1 MICDFE
7 KLQEKL
13 HESIEKNGLNSEQ
26 TRKISKKY
34 NELIN
39 LYYKNETQY
48 HEGDMM
54 GIKYMESIKCL
65 KKITRDFVKFPTIK
79 EWNYYAK
86 ENDLLN
92 SESLKYISGNSWHD
106 LRNRILAEEY
116 KK

>member
-1 MICDFE
+1 MISDFE
-7 KLQEKL
+7 KLQKKL
-13 HESIEKNGLNSEQ
+13 NESVEKNGLNSEQ
-26 TRKISKKY
+26 TRKISKRY

-39 LYYKNETQY
+39 LYYRNEKQY
-48 HEGDMM
+48 HEGELME
-54 GIKYMESIKCL
+54 IKYIESVKSL
-65 KKITRDFVKFPTIK
+65 RKITSDFVKFPTIK

-92 SESLKYISGNSWHD
+92 SESLKYISGNTWHD